1 MLMPQRPVSCCAH
14 NTPDGPETIAL
25 PDGAVVRVR
34 PAAPTDE
41 ARLRR
46 MFYRLSPASIYTWM
60 FVPAPKRPERANMLA
75 ALARVDDERQYALVA
90 TAGNEI
96 VGIARYDLEGADGEA
111 ELGIIIEDAWQA
123 RGLGTLLMRR
133 LIVEASQHQI
143 TAFTARILGENRR
156 ALRLIAALFAQVQW
170 DWHSGE
176 CQAHTR
182 LEAFKRAAS

>member
-14 NTPDGPETIAL
+14 NPPDGPATITL
-25 PDGAVVRVR
+25 SDGAVVCVR
-34 PAAPTDE
+34 PVTPADE

-46 MFYRLSPASIYTWM
+46 MFYRLSPGSIYTWM
-60 FVPAPKRPERANMLA
+60 FVPAPKLPERAAVLA
-75 ALARVDDERQYALVA
+75 ALARVDYERQYALVA

-96 VGIARYDLEGADGEA
+96 VGIARYDLEAAQEEA

-133 LIVEASQHQI
+133 LIVEASRHQI
-143 TAFTARILGENRR
+143 TAFSARVLGENRR
-156 ALRLIAALFAQVQW
+156 ALRLIAALFASVQW
-170 DWHSGE
+170 EWHSGE

-182 LEAFKRAAS
+182 LEALKGAAV